1 MWRRHAVLSAWTQP
15 GNINIWKSGKTASM
29 AVSRSGNS
37 GWAVSGRGGVL
48 GALVSIGV
56 VVSIAGCGT
65 AMTPAPIV
73 EQSTGG
79 ASSPALIPTT
89 PPGAGSVAGPA
100 AIAPVQADA
109 GPGFYRVKPGDTL
122 YGIARAQK
130 QRPSDLIKWN
140 TLPESKQVNIDQLL
154 RVAPPGSTGTA
165 ASGDDWSKQASA
177 AASKAGPPIIGAPPA
192 TASNNNAPADTST
205 PAINSKGAWLTWPAQ
220 GDVIT
225 KFGESGS
232 KGIDIGGK
240 LGEPVKAAAAG
251 RVVYAGSG
259 LRAYGQMIIVKHS
272 NDFLT
277 AYAHNGKLLV
287 KEGDTVRQ
295 GATIAEMG
303 NGPSNKPLLH
313 FELRKSGQ
321 AVDPV
326 PSLKKAG

>member
-1 MWRRHAVLSAWTQP
+1 
-15 GNINIWKSGKTASM
+15 M

-37 GWAVSGRGGVL
+37 GWAVIGRVGVL

-56 VVSIAGCGT
+56 AGCST
-65 AMTPAPIV
+65 ALTPAPIV
-73 EQSTGG
+73 DRSTGSG
-79 ASSPALIPTT
+79 APPIVLPTT
-89 PPGAGSVAGPA
+89 PPGTLSAAGGA
-100 AIAPVQADA
+100 AIAPPVQPEA

-140 TLPESKQVNIDQLL
+140 NLPESKQVNIDQLL
-154 RVAPPGSTGTA
+154 RVAPPGSAPSGTPS
-165 ASGDDWSKQASA
+165 ASTDDWSKQASSA
-177 AASKAGPPIIGAPPA
+177 AGSKSGPPIIGVPA
-192 TASNNNAPADTST
+192 TTASNNTAPDTST
-205 PAINSKGAWLTWPAQ
+205 PAISSKGAWLAWPAQ

-225 KFGESGS
+225 KFGEGGS

-259 LRAYGQMIIVKHS
+259 LRAYGQMIIVKHG

-277 AYAHNGKLLV
+277 AYAHNSKLLV

-295 GATIAEMG
+295 GAPIAEMG
-303 NGPSNKPLLH
+303 TGPNNKPLLH

>member
-1 MWRRHAVLSAWTQP
+1 
-15 GNINIWKSGKTASM
+15 
-29 AVSRSGNS
+29 
-37 GWAVSGRGGVL
+37 VL

-56 VVSIAGCGT
+56 VVSVAGCST
-65 AMTPAPIV
+65 ALTPAPIV
-73 EQSTGG
+73 DRSTGG
-79 ASSPALIPTT
+79 PGSPAASATT
-89 PPGAGSVAGPA
+89 PPVDGPA
-100 AIAPVQADA
+100 AIAPPVKPEA

-122 YGIARAQK
+122 YGIARTQK
-130 QRPSDLIKWN
+130 QRPADLIKWN
-140 TLPESKQVNIDQLL
+140 NLPESKQVNIDQLL
-154 RVAPPGSTGTA
+154 RVAPPGSAGSSTTA
-165 ASGDDWSKQASA
+165 GSDDWSKP
-177 AASKAGPPIIGAPPA
+177 AASKAAPPIIGAPAA
-192 TASNNNAPADTST
+192 TASNNATAKANEAPETTT
-205 PAINSKGAWLTWPAQ
+205 PAISSKGAWLTWPAQ

-251 RVVYAGSG
+251 RVVYAGTG

-277 AYAHNGKLLV
+277 AYAHNSKLLV

-303 NGPSNKPLLH
+303 TGPSDKPLLH

>member
-1 MWRRHAVLSAWTQP
+1 
-15 GNINIWKSGKTASM
+15 M

-37 GWAVSGRGGVL
+37 GWAVNGRVGVL
-48 GALVSIGV
+48 GALVSIGMA
-56 VVSIAGCGT
+56 VSVAGCST
-65 AMTPAPIV
+65 ALTPAPIV
-73 EQSTGG
+73 DQSTGG
-79 ASSPALIPTT
+79 TSSPAVIPTT
-89 PPGAGSVAGPA
+89 PPSAGPA
-100 AIAPVQADA
+100 GPVAVAPPVQADA

-130 QRPSDLIKWN
+130 QRPADLIKWN
-140 TLPESKQVNIDQLL
+140 NLPESKQVNIDQLL
-154 RVAPPGSTGTA
+154 RVAPPGSTPS
-165 ASGDDWSKQASA
+165 ASSDDWSKQASA
-177 AASKAGPPIIGAPPA
+177 AAGSKSAPPIIGAPPA
-192 TASNNNAPADTST
+192 TASNNPAPDTST
-205 PAINSKGAWLTWPAQ
+205 PAISSKGAWLLWPAQ

-225 KFGESGS
+225 KFGEGGS

-277 AYAHNGKLLV
+277 AYAHNSKLLV

-295 GATIAEMG
+295 GAPIAEMG
-303 NGPSNKPLLH
+303 TGPNNKPLLH

>member
-1 MWRRHAVLSAWTQP
+1 
-15 GNINIWKSGKTASM
+15 M
-29 AVSRSGNS
+29 AVSRSANS
-37 GWAVSGRGGVL
+37 GWAVNGRGGVL

-56 VVSIAGCGT
+56 AVSIAGCST
-65 AMTPAPIV
+65 ALTPAPIV

-79 ASSPALIPTT
+79 TSAPASIPTT
-89 PPGAGSVAGPA
+89 PPGTGPVAGPV
-100 AIAPVQADA
+100 AIAPVQANA

-140 TLPESKQVNIDQLL
+140 NLPDSKQVNIDQLL

-165 ASGDDWSKQASA
+165 ANGDDWSKQASSA
-177 AASKAGPPIIGAPPA
+177 AGSKAGPPIIGAPAA
-192 TASNNNAPADTST
+192 TASNNSPAPT
-205 PAINSKGAWLTWPAQ
+205 PARLAINSKGAWLTWPAQ

-225 KFGESGS
+225 KFGEGGS

-277 AYAHNGKLLV
+277 AYAHNSKLLV

-303 NGPSNKPLLH
+303 TGPSNKPLLH

>member
-1 MWRRHAVLSAWTQP
+1 
-15 GNINIWKSGKTASM
+15 M

-37 GWAVSGRGGVL
+37 GWAVNGRVGVL

-56 VVSIAGCGT
+56 AVSIAGCST
-65 AMTPAPIV
+65 ALTPAPIV
-73 EQSTGG
+73 DQSTGG
-79 ASSPALIPTT
+79 TSSPVVIPTT
-89 PPGAGSVAGPA
+89 PPNAGPTGPVA
-100 AIAPVQADA
+100 VAPPVQADA

-140 TLPESKQVNIDQLL
+140 NLPESKQVNIDQLL
-154 RVAPPGSTGTA
+154 RVAPPGSTPS
-165 ASGDDWSKQASA
+165 ASTDDWSKQASSA
-177 AASKAGPPIIGAPPA
+177 AGSKSAPPIIGAPPA
-192 TASNNNAPADTST
+192 TANNNPAPDTST
-205 PAINSKGAWLTWPAQ
+205 PAINSKGAWLAWPAQ

-225 KFGESGS
+225 KFGEGGS

-277 AYAHNGKLLV
+277 AYAHNSKLLV

-295 GATIAEMG
+295 GAPIAEMG
-303 NGPSNKPLLH
+303 TGPNNKPLLH

>member
-1 MWRRHAVLSAWTQP
+1 
-15 GNINIWKSGKTASM
+15 M

-37 GWAVSGRGGVL
+37 GWAVIGRVGVL

-56 VVSIAGCGT
+56 AGCSS
-65 AMTPAPIV
+65 ALTPAPIV
-73 EQSTGG
+73 DRSTGG
-79 ASSPALIPTT
+79 GAPPIVLPTT
-89 PPGAGSVAGPA
+89 PPGGASVAGPGA
-100 AIAPVQADA
+100 VAQPVQPEA

-140 TLPESKQVNIDQLL
+140 NLPESKQVNIDQLL
-154 RVAPPGSTGTA
+154 RVAPPGSTPSGTTA
-165 ASGDDWSKQASA
+165 ASTDDWSKQASSA
-177 AASKAGPPIIGAPPA
+177 AGSKSGPPVIGAPA
-192 TASNNNAPADTST
+192 TTANNSTASDTST
-205 PAINSKGAWLTWPAQ
+205 PAISSKGAWLAWPAQ

-225 KFGESGS
+225 KFGEGGS

-277 AYAHNGKLLV
+277 AYAHNSKLLV

-295 GATIAEMG
+295 GAPIAEMG
-303 NGPSNKPLLH
+303 TGQSNKPLLH

>member
-1 MWRRHAVLSAWTQP
+1 
-15 GNINIWKSGKTASM
+15 M
-29 AVSRSGNS
+29 AVSRSGKS
-37 GWAVSGRGGVL
+37 GWAVIGRVGVL

-56 VVSIAGCGT
+56 AGCSS
-65 AMTPAPIV
+65 ALTPAPIV

-79 ASSPALIPTT
+79 TSSPALIPTT
-89 PPGAGSVAGPA
+89 PPGAGSAGPV
-100 AIAPVQADA
+100 AIAPPVQADA

-140 TLPESKQVNIDQLL
+140 NLPESKQVNIDQLL

-165 ASGDDWSKQASA
+165 VNGDDWSKQAG
-177 AASKAGPPIIGAPPA
+177 SKAGPPIIGAPAA
-192 TASNNNAPADTST
+192 TASNNGPAPDTST
-205 PAINSKGAWLTWPAQ
+205 PQINSKGAWLTWPAE

-225 KFGESGS
+225 KFGEGGS

-277 AYAHNGKLLV
+277 ADAHNGELLV

-295 GATIAEMG
+295 GATSAEMG
-303 NGPSNKPLLH
+303 TGPSNKPLLH

>member
-1 MWRRHAVLSAWTQP
+1 
-15 GNINIWKSGKTASM
+15 M
-29 AVSRSGNS
+29 AVSRSGNT
-37 GWAVSGRGGVL
+37 GWAVSARGGVL

-56 VVSIAGCGT
+56 VMSVAGCST
-65 AMTPAPIV
+65 ALTPAPIV
-73 EQSTGG
+73 DRSTGG
-79 ASSPALIPTT
+79 TSSPTPIVAT
-89 PPGAGSVAGPA
+89 PPVAGPG
-100 AIAPVQADA
+100 AIAPPVQPEA

-140 TLPESKQVNIDQLL
+140 NLPESKQVNIDQLL
-154 RVAPPGSTGTA
+154 RVAPPGSTPSGTTA
-165 ASGDDWSKQASA
+165 ASTDDWSKQASSA
-177 AASKAGPPIIGAPPA
+177 AGSKSGPPVIGAPA
-192 TASNNNAPADTST
+192 TTANNSTASDTST
-205 PAINSKGAWLTWPAQ
+205 PAISSKGAWLAWPAH

-225 KFGESGS
+225 KFGEGGS

-277 AYAHNGKLLV
+277 AYAHNSKLLV

-295 GATIAEMG
+295 GAPIAEMG
-303 NGPSNKPLLH
+303 TGQSNKPLLH

>member
-1 MWRRHAVLSAWTQP
+1 
-15 GNINIWKSGKTASM
+15 M

-37 GWAVSGRGGVL
+37 GWAVIGRVGVL

-56 VVSIAGCGT
+56 AGCSS
-65 AMTPAPIV
+65 ALTPAPIV
-73 EQSTGG
+73 DRSTGSG
-79 ASSPALIPTT
+79 APPIVLPTT
-89 PPGAGSVAGPA
+89 PPGTLSAVGGA
-100 AIAPVQADA
+100 AIAPPVQPEA

-130 QRPSDLIKWN
+130 QRPSDIIKWN
-140 TLPESKQVNIDQLL
+140 NLPESKQVNIDQLL
-154 RVAPPGSTGTA
+154 RVAPPGSTPSGTTA
-165 ASGDDWSKQASA
+165 ASTDDGSKQASSA
-177 AASKAGPPIIGAPPA
+177 AGSKSGPPVIGAPAA
-192 TASNNNAPADTST
+192 TANNNSAPDTST
-205 PAINSKGAWLTWPAQ
+205 PAISSKGAWLAWPAQ
-220 GDVIT
+220 GEVIT
-225 KFGESGS
+225 KFGEGGS

-259 LRAYGQMIIVKHS
+259 LRAYGQMIIVKHG

-277 AYAHNGKLLV
+277 AYAHNSKLLV
-287 KEGDTVRQ
+287 KEGDAVRQ
-295 GATIAEMG
+295 GTPIAEMG
-303 NGPSNKPLLH
+303 TGPSNKPLLH

>member
-15 GNINIWKSGKTASM
+15 GNIDNRKSGKTASM
-29 AVSRSGNS
+29 AVSRSDHS
-37 GWAVSGRGGVL
+37 AWAVNGRGGVL
-48 GALVSIGV
+48 SALVSIGAAI
-56 VVSIAGCGT
+56 SIAGCST

-79 ASSPALIPTT
+79 TSSPASIPTT
-89 PPGAGSVAGPA
+89 PAGGGSVAGPV
-100 AIAPVQADA
+100 AIAPPVQADA

-140 TLPESKQVNIDQLL
+140 NLPESKQVNIDQLL

-165 ASGDDWSKQASA
+165 ANGDDWSKQA
-177 AASKAGPPIIGAPPA
+177 AASKAGPPIIGAPA
-192 TASNNNAPADTST
+192 TASNNSPSPDTST
-205 PAINSKGAWLTWPAQ
+205 PQINSKGAWLLWPAE

-225 KFGESGS
+225 KFGEGGS

-303 NGPSNKPLLH
+303 TGPSNKPLLH

>member
-1 MWRRHAVLSAWTQP
+1 
-15 GNINIWKSGKTASM
+15 M

-37 GWAVSGRGGVL
+37 GWAVNGRVGVL

-56 VVSIAGCGT
+56 AVSIAGCST
-65 AMTPAPIV
+65 ALTPAPIV
-73 EQSTGG
+73 DQSTGG
-79 ASSPALIPTT
+79 TSSPVVIPTT
-89 PPGAGSVAGPA
+89 PPGTGPTGPVAVAP
-100 AIAPVQADA
+100 PVQADA

-140 TLPESKQVNIDQLL
+140 NLPESKQVNIDQLL
-154 RVAPPGSTGTA
+154 RVAPPGSTPS
-165 ASGDDWSKQASA
+165 ASTDDWSKQASSA
-177 AASKAGPPIIGAPPA
+177 AGSKSVPPIIGAPPA
-192 TASNNNAPADTST
+192 TASNNPAPDTST
-205 PAINSKGAWLTWPAQ
+205 PQINSKGAWLTWPAQ

-225 KFGESGS
+225 KFGEGGS

-277 AYAHNGKLLV
+277 AYAHNSKLLV

-295 GATIAEMG
+295 GAPIAEMG
-303 NGPSNKPLLH
+303 TGPSNKPLLH

>member
-1 MWRRHAVLSAWTQP
+1 
-15 GNINIWKSGKTASM
+15 
-29 AVSRSGNS
+29 
-37 GWAVSGRGGVL
+37 
-48 GALVSIGV
+48 
-56 VVSIAGCGT
+56 
-65 AMTPAPIV
+65 
-73 EQSTGG
+73 
-79 ASSPALIPTT
+79 
-89 PPGAGSVAGPA
+89 
-100 AIAPVQADA
+100 
-109 GPGFYRVKPGDTL
+109 
-122 YGIARAQK
+122 
-130 QRPSDLIKWN
+130 
-140 TLPESKQVNIDQLL
+140 LL

-165 ASGDDWSKQASA
+165 ANSDDWSKQASSA
-177 AASKAGPPIIGAPPA
+177 AGSKAGPPIIGAPAA
-192 TASNNNAPADTST
+192 TGGNNNAPADAST
-205 PAINSKGAWLTWPAQ
+205 PPINSKGAWLTWPAQ

-225 KFGESGS
+225 KFGEGGS

>member
-1 MWRRHAVLSAWTQP
+1 
-15 GNINIWKSGKTASM
+15 M

-37 GWAVSGRGGVL
+37 GWAVIGRVGVL

-56 VVSIAGCGT
+56 AGCSS
-65 AMTPAPIV
+65 ALTPAPIV
-73 EQSTGG
+73 DRSTGG
-79 ASSPALIPTT
+79 GAPPIVLPTT
-89 PPGAGSVAGPA
+89 PPGTLSAAGGA
-100 AIAPVQADA
+100 AIAPPVQPEA

-140 TLPESKQVNIDQLL
+140 NLPESKQVNIDQLL
-154 RVAPPGSTGTA
+154 RVAPPGSTPSGTTT
-165 ASGDDWSKQASA
+165 ASTDDGSKQASSA
-177 AASKAGPPIIGAPPA
+177 AGPKSGPPIIGAPA
-192 TASNNNAPADTST
+192 TTANSSTAPDTST
-205 PAINSKGAWLTWPAQ
+205 PAINSKGAWLAWPAQ

-225 KFGESGS
+225 KFGEGGS

-259 LRAYGQMIIVKHS
+259 LRAYGQMIIVKHGS
-272 NDFLT
+272 DFLT
-277 AYAHNGKLLV
+277 AYAHNSKLLV

-295 GATIAEMG
+295 GAPIAEMG
-303 NGPSNKPLLH
+303 TGPSNKPLLH

>member
-1 MWRRHAVLSAWTQP
+1 
-15 GNINIWKSGKTASM
+15 M

-37 GWAVSGRGGVL
+37 GWAVIGRVGVL

-56 VVSIAGCGT
+56 AGCSS
-65 AMTPAPIV
+65 ALTPAPIV
-73 EQSTGG
+73 DRSTGSG
-79 ASSPALIPTT
+79 APPIVLPTT
-89 PPGAGSVAGPA
+89 PPGTLSAVGGA
-100 AIAPVQADA
+100 AIAPPVQPEA

-140 TLPESKQVNIDQLL
+140 NLPESKQVNIDQLL
-154 RVAPPGSTGTA
+154 RVAPPGSTPSGTTA
-165 ASGDDWSKQASA
+165 ASTDDGSKQASSA
-177 AASKAGPPIIGAPPA
+177 AGSKSGPPVIGAPAA
-192 TASNNNAPADTST
+192 TANNNSAPDTST
-205 PAINSKGAWLTWPAQ
+205 PAISSKGAWLAWPAQ

-225 KFGESGS
+225 KFGEGGS

-259 LRAYGQMIIVKHS
+259 LRAYGQMIIVKHG

-277 AYAHNGKLLV
+277 AYAHNSKLLV
-287 KEGDTVRQ
+287 KEGDAVRQ
-295 GATIAEMG
+295 GTPIAEMG
-303 NGPSNKPLLH
+303 TGPSNKPLLH

>member
-1 MWRRHAVLSAWTQP
+1 
-15 GNINIWKSGKTASM
+15 M

-37 GWAVSGRGGVL
+37 GWAVNGRGGVL

-56 VVSIAGCGT
+56 AGSIAGCST
-65 AMTPAPIV
+65 ALTPAPIV

-79 ASSPALIPTT
+79 TSSPALIPTT
-89 PPGAGSVAGPA
+89 PPGAGSAAGPA
-100 AIAPVQADA
+100 AIAPVQAEA

-140 TLPESKQVNIDQLL
+140 NLPESKQVNIDQLL
-154 RVAPPGSTGTA
+154 RVAPPDSTGTA
-165 ASGDDWSKQASA
+165 ANSDDWSKQASA
-177 AASKAGPPIIGAPPA
+177 ASASKAGPPIIGAPGA
-192 TASNNNAPADTST
+192 AASNNNAPADTST
-205 PAINSKGAWLTWPAQ
+205 PAINSKGAWLMWPAQ

-225 KFGESGS
+225 KFGEGGS

-303 NGPSNKPLLH
+303 NGPGNKPLLH